1 MYIIITLLT
10 CVAMLILSFL
20 FVESIGTFFSKKNL
34 WLTKKQ
40 STIGLFIVGIII
52 SVSYLLLSYNIE
64 KVAPHMIITTLE
76 ENNQAKIYE
85 TNKTILYKFNADLYT
100 VDKNTIYT
108 EYDNP
113 TDEDENMVIRT
124 KYKFKSHVMGF
135 VYGSVTLDVVIVNK
149 NKILKL

>member
-1 MYIIITLLT
+1 
-10 CVAMLILSFL
+10 
-20 FVESIGTFFSKKNL
+20 
-34 WLTKKQ
+34 
-40 STIGLFIVGIII
+40 
-52 SVSYLLLSYNIE
+52 
-64 KVAPHMIITTLE
+64 MIITTLE

-85 TNKTILYKFNADLYT
+85 TNKTILYKFNTDLYT

-124 KYKFKSHVMGF
+124 SYKFKNHVMRF

-149 NKILKL
+149 NKVVKL

>member
-1 MYIIITLLT
+1 MYIIITVLT

-20 FVESIGTFFSKKNL
+20 LVESIGTFLSKKNL

-85 TNKTILYKFNADLYT
+85 TNKTILYKFNTDLYT

-113 TDEDENMVIRT
+113 TDEDENMVVRT
-124 KYKFKSHVMGF
+124 SYKFKSHVMDF